1 MHNDV
6 KYQVR
11 KTCELRQVA
20 DFDECK
26 AHQRK
31 LLRLK
36 DHESNLGEFD
46 VFFCDQCQLGFT
58 DPYPTEETCGYLY
71 QTKNSSD
78 FDVIHDSIIDRIKD
92 YLSIRL
98 LKLLSPHSHVEKILD
113 YATGNGRFAVSA
125 AKAFPSAVVDAVDY
139 QSNPP
144 PLLSNQ
150 INSRVNYYSLS
161 AFAEQH
167 KLYDLIIL
175 RHVLEHTHHPVDL
188 VKKLSEHLSHDGVL
202 YIEVPNLDSGCAKIF
217 GKYWKL
223 YYVPRH
229 LYHYTIPSLTE
240 VVKRAGLDPE
250 IGRNELPLM
259 GNTFSILTGAN
270 QSNVFVQLLGVL
282 LHPLQLLI
290 ETWYRSST
298 CINAK
303 CRHKEV
309 SGDPVKS
316 SNPIKGGS

>member
-1 MHNDV
+1 MNNAV

-11 KTCELRQVA
+11 KTCELRLVA

-26 AHQRK
+26 AHWRK
-31 LLRLK
+31 LLRIK
-36 DHESNLGEFD
+36 DHESNFGEFD
-46 VFFCDQCQLGFT
+46 VLFCDRCQLGFT

-98 LKLLSPHSHVEKILD
+98 LKRLSPHSHIEKVLD

-125 AKAFPSAVVDAVDY
+125 TKAFPSAFVDAVDY
-139 QSNPP
+139 QATPP
-144 PLLSNQ
+144 PLLHNQ
-150 INSRVNYYSLS
+150 INSRVNYYSLP

-175 RHVLEHTHHPVDL
+175 RHVLEHTYHPVDL
-188 VKKLSEHLSHDGVL
+188 VKSLSEHLSPDGVL

-217 GKYWKL
+217 GKYWKG

-229 LYHYTIPSLTE
+229 LYHYTIYSLTE
-240 VVKRAGLDPE
+240 IVKRADLDPE
-250 IGRNELPLM
+250 IGRNEMPLM
-259 GNTFSILTGAN
+259 GNTFSILTGAD

-298 CINAK
+298 CIHAK
-303 CRHKEV
+303 CRHTEAK
-309 SGDPVKS
+309 SGPVKVGS
-316 SNPIKGGS
+316 SIGGVS